1 MSIKLHNLVLEG
13 ERESAWKEVISTLNH
28 KTSVIDR
35 VLGSFKTGGLVDKE
49 NLITNSKTFL
59 LHHLRTSIFNS
70 ITKDGSGGKEFANEV
85 SKFILKEVRRVMND
99 MGTLVLLP
107 FNDKDVDKGMKEIDF
122 DYIMDELNYYFNV
135 GSYFTDNNIDPYID
149 NGIEFEREF
158 YNTFMSLSPQIK
170 GSIEKIIKDRV

>member
-1 MSIKLHNLVLEG
+1 MSIKLHNIVLEG

-59 LHHLRTSIFNS
+59 NHHLKTHLFDS
-70 ITKDGSGGKEFANEV
+70 ITKDGSGGKDFALEV
-85 SKFILKEVRRVMND
+85 SKFIIKEVRRVMND

-107 FNDKDVDKGMKEIDF
+107 FSDKDVDKGMKQTDF
-122 DYIMDELNYYFNV
+122 DYIFDELNYYFNV
-135 GSYFTDNNIDPYID
+135 GTYFSDNNIDPYID
-149 NGIEFEREF
+149 NGVKFDREF
-158 YNTFMSLSPQIK
+158 YSTFMSLTPQIK
-170 GSIEKIIKDRV
+170 TSIEKIIKDRV